1 LYLICAYL
9 STTPSLCLGLEWVV
23 TTGASSLSAVNAIKA
38 SITNTHLVLVSIP
51 KRIIKSSSNT
61 YKVHVSTLTRD
72 SAARKSTDSNLAE
85 RSAKTVSRAIAWAS
99 GALARC
105 ASESRVAHA
114 LASLPV
120 ALALT
125 GALHIEVGF
134 VLLGSEEALLCVC
147 GVHFVFRD
155 VGLCAL

>member
-1 LYLICAYL
+1 MLI
-9 STTPSLCLGLEWVV
+9 SV
-23 TTGASSLSAVNAIKA
+23 
-38 SITNTHLVLVSIP
+38 P
-51 KRIIKSSSNT
+51 KRVIERRAHADE
-61 YKVHVSTLTRD
+61 VHVSALTRD
-72 SAARKSTDSNLAE
+72 SAARKSADSNLAE

-155 VGLCAL
+155 IGLCAL